1 MDGPRRRRR
10 AAHPARGRRRRPPQ
24 DAKRPARYP
33 PGGLMSAPTTSRPP
47 GGYFSIGSRLM
58 RGYGPLAVLALM
70 LLLVSVLV
78 PSKVPDAT
86 NVSASGNG
94 SAASSGGSAAEEGPE
109 IVRSEEHT
117 SELQSLMR
125 SSYAVF

>member
-1 MDGPRRRRR
+1 MDGPRRRRW

-24 DAKRPARYP
+24 DAKRPARDP

-70 LLLVSVLV
+70 LLLVSVQV
-78 PSKVPDAT
+78 DRTSV
-86 NVSASGNG
+86 VSGKSG
-94 SAASSGGSAAEEGPE
+94 SLRVDLGGRRIIKQKNTE
-109 IVRSEEHT
+109 I
-117 SELQSLMR
+117 
-125 SSYAVF
+125 A